1 MRNFKGSLITVFSFV
16 AAIFFSQHTIA
27 QDVTTYV
34 KQHLYNYNSKA
45 IQEKIY
51 LHTDKNFYQ
60 TGEIIWF
67 KAYAVDASFNK
78 PLDLSKV
85 VYVELLDKTN
95 HPVLQAKI
103 KMDSAEGNGSL
114 YVPVNLSS
122 GNYQLRAYTN
132 WMKNFDEAFFFRKT
146 VTVVNAQKLS
156 DVVKKNIDSLYDVQF
171 FPEGGNLVNGLQ
183 SKVAFKINDKY
194 GKGVECSGRIVNEN
208 GDSIA
213 SVQTFKFGMGN
224 FVFKPE
230 TGHSYKAVIRFG
242 NGVIVSKSLPAAFDK
257 GVTMSLQESTSN
269 INVAVNENVDDR
281 TVYLVAQTRGIV
293 KKMVSA
299 PLQNGAAN
307 FTINRND
314 LGEGITQL
322 TVFNENRQPVCE
334 RLYFIF
340 PAGNDSVQ
348 VQPDKETYGNRSRVN
363 VDVRSQNIANRASAS
378 IAVYKIDSLQQFD
391 DMKLGDYLLLGSDLK
406 GSIESPSFYFSKDK
420 DAAAAIDN
428 LMLTQGWRRF
438 DWKNILQ
445 DKAPSLV
452 YEPEIKAHIVNAKI
466 IDVRNGLAAEGI
478 ECYLSV
484 PGTRAV
490 FLCNVSNDS
499 GHVKFEMRNMYG
511 AAEVIAQTNSLRDS
525 VYRIDV
531 QNPFSEKYTNDSLA
545 RFYLPVNNPSTLT
558 EQSVATQVQNIY
570 TGDRQRQFTDA
581 GFDTSMFYAKPDL
594 SYLLDNYVRFTTME
608 EVLREYVQLVNVRKR
623 GGKYHFDIYDNN
635 SQRMLATDPLVLLDG
650 VPVFDMDKM
659 IAYDPLKVRQ
669 LDVLTRRF
677 YFSHSVY
684 DGILNFVTYK
694 GDLPGYELDPKATV
708 FDYES
713 LQSQREF
720 YSPKYET
727 DVQAASHLPD
737 FRNVLYW
744 SPSLKLSNAKAAKVE
759 FYTSDKTGK
768 YVVVVQGI
776 DADGKC
782 VSGTHYFEV
791 N

>member
-1 MRNFKGSLITVFSFV
+1 MRSFKGSLITVFVFT
-16 AAIFFSQHTIA
+16 AAQFIA
-27 QDVTTYV
+27 QHNDAQNVTAFV
-34 KQHLYNYNSKA
+34 KQQLYNYNSKA

-85 VYVELLDKTN
+85 VYVELLDRTN

-103 KMDSAEGNGSL
+103 KMDSAEGNGSF
-114 YVPVNLSS
+114 YVPVNLTS

-146 VTVVNAQKLS
+146 ITIINGQKLS
-156 DVVKKNIDSLYDVQF
+156 DLVKKNTDSSYDVQF
-171 FPEGGNLVNGLQ
+171 FPEGGNLVNGIQ
-183 SKVAFKINDKY
+183 SKVAFKVTGNY
-194 GKGVECSGRIVNEN
+194 GKGIECKGHIVNEN
-208 GDSIA
+208 GDSITA
-213 SVQTFKFGMGN
+213 FQSLKFGMGN

-230 TGHSYKAVIRFG
+230 NGHTYKSIIRFG
-242 NGVIVSKSLPAAFDK
+242 SSVTVTKQLPVAYDK
-257 GVTMSLQESTSN
+257 GLVMSLQENAAS
-269 INVAVNENVDDR
+269 INVGVNGNVDDR
-281 TVYLVAQTRGIV
+281 SLYLVAQTRGVI
-293 KKMVSA
+293 KKTLSA
-299 PLQNGAAN
+299 PAQNGAAN
-307 FTINRND
+307 FSINKSD
-314 LGEGITQL
+314 LPEGITQL
-322 TVFNENRQPVCE
+322 TVFNEANQPVCE
-334 RLYFIF
+334 RLYFVF
-340 PAGNDSVQ
+340 PSVNDSLQ
-348 VQPDKETYGNRSRVN
+348 IEPDKATYGSRSRVTL
-363 VDVRSQNIANRASAS
+363 DVRSPNIAGKAGAS
-378 IAVYKIDSLQQFD
+378 IAVYRIDSLQQYD

-406 GSIESPSFYFSKDK
+406 GAIESPSYYFSNDK

-445 DKAPSLV
+445 GKAPALV
-452 YEPEIKAHIVNAKI
+452 YEPEIKAHIVNAKV
-466 IDVRNGLAAEGI
+466 IDVRSGLPAEGI

-484 PGTRAV
+484 PGTRAI
-490 FLCNVSNDS
+490 FLCNLSNDS
-499 GHVKFEMRNMYG
+499 GNVKFEMRNMYG
-511 AAEVIAQTNSLRDS
+511 AAEVITQTNSLRDS

-531 QNPFSEKYTNDSLA
+531 LNPFSEKYTRDSLP

-570 TGDRQRQFTDA
+570 TGNKQRQFTED
-581 GFDTSMFYAKPDL
+581 GFDTSMFYSKPDL
-594 SYLLDNYVRFTTME
+594 SYLLDDYVRFTTME
-608 EVLREYVQLVNVRKR
+608 EVLREYVQLVNVRRR
-623 GGKYHFDIYDNN
+623 GGKFHFDIYDNN
-635 SQRMLATDPLVLLDG
+635 SQRMLETDPLVLLDG

-684 DGILNFVTYK
+684 DGVLNFVTYK

-727 DVQAASHLPD
+727 DIQAASHVPD

-744 SPSLKLSNAKAAKVE
+744 SPNLKLTSASPSAIE
-759 FYTSDKTGK
+759 FYTSDKKGK

-776 DADGKC
+776 DANGKC
-782 VSGTHYFEV
+782 LSGTRYFEV

>member
-1 MRNFKGSLITVFSFV
+1 MRNFKGSLITVFTFT
-16 AAIFFSQHTIA
+16 AACFFTQHTRA
-27 QDVTTYV
+27 QNVTAFV

-85 VYVELLDKTN
+85 VYVELLDKRN

-114 YVPVNLSS
+114 YVPVNLNS

-132 WMKNFDEAFFFRKT
+132 WMKNFDEAFFFSKT
-146 VTVVNAQKLS
+146 VTVINGQKLS
-156 DVVKKNIDSLYDVQF
+156 DVVKKNIDSTCDIQF

-183 SKVAFKINDKY
+183 SKVAFKISDKY
-194 GKGVECSGRIVNEN
+194 GKGVECSGNIVNEN
-208 GDSIA
+208 NDSITA
-213 SVQTFKFGMGN
+213 FQPLKFGMGN

-230 TGHSYKAVIRFG
+230 SGHTYKAVIHFG
-242 NGVIVSKSLPAAFDK
+242 NGLVASKQLPAAFDK
-257 GVTMSLQESTSN
+257 GTIMSLQESAAK
-269 INVAVNENVDDR
+269 INVVVNGNVDDR
-281 TVYLVAQTRGIV
+281 TVYLVAQTRGII
-293 KKMVSA
+293 KKTLSA
-299 PLQNGAAN
+299 AVQNGVAN
-307 FTINRND
+307 FTINKSE
-314 LGEGITQL
+314 LPEGITQL
-322 TVFNENRQPVCE
+322 TIFNENQQPVCE
-334 RLYFIF
+334 RLYFVS
-340 PAGNDSVQ
+340 PAGNDSLQ
-348 VQPDKETYGNRSRVN
+348 VQPDKESYANRSRVN
-363 VDVRSQNIANRASAS
+363 LDVRGQNIIDRASAS
-378 IAVYKIDSLQQFD
+378 IAVYRIDSLQQFD
-391 DMKLGDYLLLGSDLK
+391 DMKLGDYLLLGSDIK

-420 DAAAAIDN
+420 DAPAAIDN

-445 DKAPSLV
+445 EKPPSLA
-452 YEPEIKAHIVNAKI
+452 YEPEIKAHIVNAKV
-466 IDVRNGLAAEGI
+466 IDVRNGLPTEGI

-484 PGTRAV
+484 PGTRAI

-531 QNPFSEKYTNDSLA
+531 QNPFSEKYTNDSLVS
-545 RFYLPVNNPSTLT
+545 FYLPVNNPSTLT

-570 TGDRQRQFTDA
+570 TGNKQRQFTDA
-581 GFDTSMFYAKPDL
+581 GFDTSMFYSKPDL

-623 GGKYHFDIYDNN
+623 GGKFHFDIYDNN
-635 SQRMLATDPLVLLDG
+635 SQRMLPTDPLVLLDG
-650 VPVFDMDKM
+650 VPVFDMDKV

-694 GDLPGYELDPKATV
+694 GDLPGFELDPKATV

-727 DVQAASHLPD
+727 DVQAANHLPD

-744 SPSLKLSNAKAAKVE
+744 SPNLKLTNANSSKIE
-759 FYTSDKTGK
+759 FYTSDKKGK
-768 YVVVVQGI
+768 YVAVVQGI
-776 DADGKC
+776 DANGKC
-782 VSGTHYFEV
+782 VSGTHCFEV

>member
-1 MRNFKGSLITVFSFV
+1 MRHSHAQNV
-16 AAIFFSQHTIA
+16 AAS
-27 QDVTTYV
+27 VR
-34 KQHLYNYNSKA
+34 QHLYNYNSKA

-67 KAYAVDASFNK
+67 KAYSVDASFHK

-85 VYVELLDKTN
+85 VYVELLDKGN
-95 HPVLQAKI
+95 RPVLQAKI

-114 YVPVNLSS
+114 YVPVNLNS

-146 VTVVNAQKLS
+146 ITVINGQKLS
-156 DVVKKNIDSLYDVQF
+156 DVVKKGIDSSYDVQF

-183 SKVAFKINDKY
+183 SKVAFKISDKY
-194 GKGVECSGRIVNEN
+194 GKGVDCSGSIVNEN
-208 GDSIA
+208 GESIA
-213 SVQTFKFGMGN
+213 AFQSLKFGMGN

-230 TGHSYKAVIRFG
+230 TGHSYKAVIRFKSG
-242 NGVIVSKSLPAAFDK
+242 LNSSKQLPAAFDK
-257 GVTMSLQESTSN
+257 GTVMTLKENAAN
-269 INVAVNENVDDR
+269 IDVVINGNNDDR
-281 TVYLVAQTRGIV
+281 TVYLVAQTRGV
-293 KKMVSA
+293 LRKTLSA
-299 PLQNGAAN
+299 AMQNGVAN
-307 FTINRND
+307 FRISKTD
-314 LGEGITQL
+314 LPEGITQL
-322 TVFNENRQPVCE
+322 TVFNESNQPVCE
-334 RLYFIF
+334 RLYFSF
-340 PAGNDSVQ
+340 PSGNDTLQ
-348 VQPDKETYGNRSRVN
+348 IQPDKEIYGNRSRVN
-363 VDVRSQNIANRASAS
+363 LDVHSQNIAGRASAS
-378 IAVYKIDSLQQFD
+378 IAVYRIDSLQQLD
-391 DMKLGDYLLLGSDLK
+391 DMKLGDYLALGSDLK
-406 GSIESPSFYFSKDK
+406 GSIESPSYYFSKDK

-445 DKAPSLV
+445 DKSSSLI
-452 YEPEIKAHIVNAKI
+452 YEPEIKGHIVNAKV
-466 IDVRNGLAAEGI
+466 IDVRNGLSTEGI

-484 PGTRAV
+484 PGTRAI
-490 FLCNVSNDS
+490 FLSNVSDDS

-511 AAEVIAQTNSLRDS
+511 AAEVIAQTNSIRDS

-531 QNPFSEKYTNDSLA
+531 QNPFSEKYTRDSLPH
-545 RFYLPVNNPSTLT
+545 FYLPVNNPATLT

-570 TGDRQRQFTDA
+570 TGNKQRQFTEA
-581 GFDTSMFYAKPDL
+581 GFDTSLFYSKPDL

-608 EVLREYVQLVNVRKR
+608 EVLREYVQLVNVRRR

-635 SQRMLATDPLVLLDG
+635 SQRMLWTDPLVLLDG

-684 DGILNFVTYK
+684 DGVLNFVTYK
-694 GDLPGYELDPKATV
+694 GDLPGYELDSKATV

-727 DVQAASHLPD
+727 DVDAASHLPD

-744 SPSLKLSNAKAAKVE
+744 SPNVKLINATTSKIE
-759 FYTSDKTGK
+759 FYTSDKKGK
-768 YVVVVQGI
+768 FVAVLQGI
-776 DADGKC
+776 DANGKC
-782 VSGTHYFEV
+782 ISGIHYFEV